1 MEPFNTR
8 RKHWNLFLTATGNL
22 VQRTPFRSAIILISL
37 LAILFPFLTALSI
50 SEGIK
55 AQSKISVEEGADF
68 YITGDAGGSSAPL
81 SRTSI
86 DRFQTLPGVSRVVP
100 RIVGR
105 AYLGE
110 QIVTIVGMPETLI
123 VDTLSLMSG
132 RSIQQK
138 GEVIVGASLGRTYD
152 LTEGSR
158 FYLPINRWKRFTV
171 VGTLSPSCTIWSAKL
186 IYMSLE
192 DAGELFRMKDMVTD
206 FLIYAN
212 PGDNPVVNIHLQQEN
227 RAGLPLRMQSREL
240 IQSYLQKG
248 FDSRTGVLTAF
259 YIVAFALS
267 VPLILVVWGLGSVE
281 RKKEIALLKA
291 VGWETLDVIE
301 MALWENVLLSLA
313 GATLAFLL
321 AFLWIKG
328 FNGFF
333 IAQFFLAEPGLVP
346 DFPVPSR
353 FLPITAFMALFL
365 SLALTLTGSLYYTW
379 RTAITP
385 SAELLR

>member
-100 RIVGR
+100 LIVGR

-171 VGTLSPSCTIWSAKL
+171 VGTLSPS
-186 IYMSLE
+186 
-192 DAGELFRMKDMVTD
+192 
-206 FLIYAN
+206 
-212 PGDNPVVNIHLQQEN
+212 
-227 RAGLPLRMQSREL
+227 
-240 IQSYLQKG
+240 
-248 FDSRTGVLTAF
+248 
-259 YIVAFALS
+259 
-267 VPLILVVWGLGSVE
+267 
-281 RKKEIALLKA
+281 
-291 VGWETLDVIE
+291 
-301 MALWENVLLSLA
+301 
-313 GATLAFLL
+313 
-321 AFLWIKG
+321 
-328 FNGFF
+328 
-333 IAQFFLAEPGLVP
+333 
-346 DFPVPSR
+346 
-353 FLPITAFMALFL
+353 
-365 SLALTLTGSLYYTW
+365 
-379 RTAITP
+379 
-385 SAELLR
+385 